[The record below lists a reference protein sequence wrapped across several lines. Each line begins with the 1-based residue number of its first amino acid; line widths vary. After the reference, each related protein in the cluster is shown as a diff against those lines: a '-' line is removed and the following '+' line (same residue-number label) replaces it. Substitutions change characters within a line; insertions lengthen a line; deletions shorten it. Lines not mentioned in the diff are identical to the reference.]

1 MGSLMGDIGSM
12 LGVSSADMVK
22 NSTSRKGNTELNMD
36 DFLQLMIVQ
45 LTNQTIDD
53 TMDTSEMM
61 NQMLQ
66 MQMITALSNMNDISV
81 QSYANS
87 LVGKKVTIG
96 VINGNVLEER
106 ELFVYGTG
114 TFNGQQVV
122 FCEDGNMYYLNQIM
136 AVGVLPDKDGNYTIG
151 GGTDKP
157 PEEEHYEYDVDGDGK
172 DETVYVG
179 KDGKAGTED
188 DWYYAGADGEGEDKT
203 IVYAGADKTPG
214 TEDDWYYAGVDGDS
228 EEETFVFIGED
239 KTPGTKDDWY
249 YKDVDGEKKKF
260 FVGDDGKP
268 GTDDDVEYK
277 GEQGADT

>member
-1 MGSLMGDIGSM
+1 MASLMGDIGNF
-12 LGVSSADMVK
+12 LGVGGSGNIAQ

-81 QSYANS
+81 QTYANS

-114 TFNGQQVV
+114 TYNGQQVV
-122 FCEDGNMYYLNQIM
+122 FCEDGNMYFLSQIM
-136 AVGVLPDKDGNYTIG
+136 AVGVLPDENGNYSIG
-151 GGTDKP
+151 SGDTSGPDGVDAP
-157 PEEEHYEYDVDGDGK
+157 YECEINGETRTAYAGADGII
-172 DETVYVG
+172 
-179 KDGKAGTED
+179 GTED
-188 DWYYAGADGEGEDKT
+188 DWYAVDTDGDGEEDTFVFAGEDK
-203 IVYAGADKTPG
+203 KFG
-214 TEDDWYYAGVDGDS
+214 TEDDWYNAA
-228 EEETFVFIGED
+228 GED
-239 KTPGTKDDWY
+239 GEVKKVFVGPDGIPGTVDDIVY
-249 YKDVDGEKKKF
+249 DGS
-260 FVGDDGKP
+260 
-268 GTDDDVEYK
+268 
-277 GEQGADT
+277 QGADTEEQE